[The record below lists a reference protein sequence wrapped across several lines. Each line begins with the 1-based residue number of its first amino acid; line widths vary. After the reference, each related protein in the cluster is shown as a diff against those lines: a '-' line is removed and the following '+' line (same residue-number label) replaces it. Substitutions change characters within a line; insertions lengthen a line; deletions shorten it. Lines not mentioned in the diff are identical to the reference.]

1 MRKIKLKNIVL
12 IGFYKLLK
20 IIKNNLNWE
29 DL

>member
-1 MRKIKLKNIVL
+1 MRKIKNIVL